1 MKVFKL
7 GRFED
12 ERKAMVEL
20 LRKRGIRDEN
30 VLRAMEKVPRHLFV
44 PEAFIHYA
52 YEDSALPIGCSQTI
66 SQPYTVAIMTEALEV
81 KPGDKI
87 LEVGTGS
94 GYQAAILAEMGAQV
108 FTIERFEELLKNA
121 LDTLSKL
128 GYNVIG
134 IVGDGSIGWSE
145 FAPYDGIIVTAA
157 APKIPKSL
165 VKQLKI
171 NGRLVIPIGDLEV
184 QELYIVKKIDEHK
197 LDIKKKFGF
206 KFVPL
211 IGKEGWAEEKFK
223 NNGR

>member
-1 MKVFKL
+1 MGK
-7 GRFED
+7 FED

-20 LRKRGIRDEN
+20 LRKRGIKDEN

-52 YEDSALPIGCSQTI
+52 YEDSALPIGFYQTI
-66 SQPYTVAIMTEALEV
+66 SQPYTVALMTEALEV

-94 GYQAAILAEMGAQV
+94 GYQAAILAEMGAKV
-108 FTIERFEELLKNA
+108 FTIERFEELLKTA
-121 LDTLSKL
+121 LETLSKL

-134 IVGDGSIGWSE
+134 MVGDGSIGWSE

-165 VKQLKI
+165 VNQLKV
-171 NGRLVIPIGDLEV
+171 NGHLVIPIGDLEV
-184 QELYIVKKIDEHK
+184 Q
-197 LDIKKKFGF
+197 
-206 KFVPL
+206 
-211 IGKEGWAEEKFK
+211 
-223 NNGR
+223 

>member
-1 MKVFKL
+1 MGK
-7 GRFED
+7 FED

-20 LRKRGIRDEN
+20 LRRRGIKDEN

-66 SQPYTVAIMTEALEV
+66 SQPYTVAVMTEALEV

-94 GYQAAILAEMGAQV
+94 GYQAAILAEMGARV
-108 FTIERFEELLKNA
+108 FTIERFEELLKTA
-121 LDTLSKL
+121 LETLSKL
-128 GYNVIG
+128 GYSVIG
-134 IVGDGSIGWSE
+134 TVGDGSIGWNE

-157 APKIPKSL
+157 APQIPKSL
-165 VKQLKI
+165 IKQLKI
-171 NGRLVIPIGDLEV
+171 NGRLIIPVGDLEI
-184 QELYIVKKIDEHK
+184 QDLCIVKKIGEDD
-197 LDIKKKFGF
+197 LDIKKKCGF

-211 IGKEGWAEEKFK
+211 VGKEGWSEDSLR
-223 NNGR
+223 NNGTKA

>member
-1 MKVFKL
+1 L

-20 LRKRGIRDEN
+20 LRKRGIKDEN

-44 PEAFIHYA
+44 PEALINYA
-52 YEDSALPIGCSQTI
+52 YEDSALPIGFLQTI
-66 SQPYTVAIMTEALEV
+66 SQPYTVAFMTEALEV
-81 KPGDKI
+81 KPGDRI

-94 GYQAAILAEMGAQV
+94 GYQSAILAEMGAQV
-108 FTIERFEELLKNA
+108 FTIERVEELLKTA
-121 LDTLSKL
+121 LKTLSKL

-134 IVGDGSIGWSE
+134 RVGDGSIGWEE

-157 APKIPKSL
+157 APQIPKSL
-165 VKQLKI
+165 IKQVKI
-171 NGRLVIPIGDLEV
+171 NGRLVIPIGDLDV
-184 QELYIVKKIDEHK
+184 QELYIVKKIDENK

-211 IGKEGWAEEKFK
+211 IGKEGWSEDTSR

>member
-1 MKVFKL
+1 M
-7 GRFED
+7 GRFEE

-20 LRKRGIRDEN
+20 LRKRGIKDEN

-66 SQPYTVAIMTEALEV
+66 SQPYTVACMTEALEV

-94 GYQAAILAEMGAQV
+94 GYQSAILAEMGAQV
-108 FTIERFEELLKNA
+108 FTIERYEELLKTA
-121 LDTLSKL
+121 LETLSKL

-134 IVGDGSIGWSE
+134 TVGDGSIGWSE

-157 APKIPKSL
+157 APKLPKSL
-165 VKQLKI
+165 VKQLKVG
-171 NGRLVIPIGDLEV
+171 GRLVIPIGDLDV
-184 QELYIVKKIDEHK
+184 QELYIVKKIDENK
-197 LDIKKKFGF
+197 LNIKKKFGF

-211 IGKEGWAEEKFK
+211 IGKEGWSENTSR
-223 NNGR
+223 NNGK

>member
-1 MKVFKL
+1 MGK
-7 GRFED
+7 FED

-20 LRKRGIRDEN
+20 LRKRGIKDEN

-44 PEAFIHYA
+44 SEAFIHYA
-52 YEDSALPIGCSQTI
+52 YEDSALPIGFCQTI
-66 SQPYTVAIMTEALEV
+66 SQPYTVALMTEALEV

-94 GYQAAILAEMGAQV
+94 GYQAAILAEMGAKV
-108 FTIERFEELLKNA
+108 FTIERFEGLLKTA
-121 LDTLSKL
+121 LETLSKL
-128 GYNVIG
+128 GYEVIG
-134 IVGDGSIGWSE
+134 MVGDGSIGWSE

-184 QELYIVKKIDEHK
+184 QELYIIKKIDEHK

-211 IGKEGWAEEKFK
+211 IGKEGWSEEKFK

>member
-1 MKVFKL
+1 
-7 GRFED
+7 
-12 ERKAMVEL
+12 
-20 LRKRGIRDEN
+20 
-30 VLRAMEKVPRHLFV
+30 
-44 PEAFIHYA
+44 
-52 YEDSALPIGCSQTI
+52 
-66 SQPYTVAIMTEALEV
+66 LEV

-108 FTIERFEELLKNA
+108 FTIERFEELLKTA
-121 LDTLSKL
+121 LEKLSKL

-134 IVGDGSIGWSE
+134 MVGDGSIGWSE

-157 APKIPKSL
+157 APRIPKSL

-171 NGRLVIPIGDLEV
+171 GGRLVIPIGDLDV
-184 QELYIVKKIDEHK
+184 QELYIIKKVSEDK

-211 IGKEGWAEEKFK
+211 IGKEGWGEDGFR